1 MKMKLFALLGVLSVL
16 AAMLFA
22 SGASQAATQVK
33 TFETGSD
40 SMAPWYGVSLSRVSA
55 PSAHGGT
62 YSLKVA
68 PTGQYWG
75 VEERWP
81 GKGVVTGGTAYRLG
95 AWVKAVSGSTSL
107 GITVV
112 WISGSSAQ
120 LREDT
125 VAAESAPVPA
135 AWTERAASLTA
146 PAGATHVAW
155 RFTGTGRGVWQL
167 DDVSLSSGSVPPTT
181 TTTPLTT
188 TTVPP
193 TSTTTVPPTTTT
205 TTTVPPTTTTTV
217 TTPPPSGGC
226 TNPEVLAEQ
235 DGRTFPYNPG
245 QIYVHNDAW
254 NWQGAGSGQRELLSL
269 CDYRNWWVDSWGFS
283 SSEGEVFM
291 YPSSKLDVTGSC
303 CGGRPLSDFPN
314 QVAGRFAGTVS
325 GYTGGSYN
333 VAWDLWLNGVASGN
347 YTEMMIWTQHGG
359 NAAPA
364 GSRRA
369 DWTAPNGAIYEVWWD
384 GNTSSQSGG
393 SYLAFISKTTQL
405 SGTVDIRAF
414 IAESA
419 ARGYINANPTLNQ
432 LNYGVEVRDTGAA
445 TQSNPARFT
454 LTDFALVMN

>member
-1 MKMKLFALLGVLSVL
+1 MKLFALLGVLSVL
-16 AAMLFA
+16 VAMLFA
-22 SGASQAATQVK
+22 AGASSAATQVK
-33 TFETGSD
+33 TFETSNE
-40 SMAPWYGVSLSRVSA
+40 SMTNWYGAALSRVTT
-55 PSAHGGT
+55 PSAHGGS

-68 PTGQYWG
+68 PTGQWWG

-81 GKGVVTGGTAYRLG
+81 GKGVVTGGVSYRLG
-95 AWVKAVSGSTSL
+95 AWVKALSGSTSL
-107 GITVV
+107 GITAV
-112 WISGSSAQ
+112 WINSNSAQ

-125 VAAESAPVPA
+125 VASISAVPA
-135 AWTERAASLTA
+135 AWTEKSATLTA
-146 PAGATHVAW
+146 PTGATHVAW

-167 DDVSLSSGSVPPTT
+167 DDVSLSPAGTPPTT
-181 TTTPLTT
+181 TTT
-188 TTVPP
+188 
-193 TSTTTVPPTTTT
+193 SPTTSPTT
-205 TTTVPPTTTTTV
+205 SVPTTVPPTTTTTV

-226 TNPEVLAEQ
+226 TNPEVIAEQ
-235 DGRTFPYNPG
+235 DGRTFPYSPG

-269 CDYRNWWVDSWGFS
+269 CDYRNWWVDSWGFDS
-283 SSEGEVFM
+283 DEGEVFM

-314 QVAGRFAGTVS
+314 QVVGRFAGTVS

-347 YTEMMIWTQHGG
+347 YVELMIWTQHGG

-369 DWTAPNGAIYEVWWD
+369 DWTAPNGQTYEVWWD

-393 SYLAFISKTTQL
+393 SYLAFISKITQL

-432 LNYGVEVRDTGAA
+432 LNYGVEVRDTGSA

-454 LTDFALVMN
+454 LTDYALTMN